1 MKKRENTKGK
11 REKGRKKK
19 KLNPEIPS
27 RSPGGDDEEPLFP
40 PPLLVEHEK
49 TTRWNKKERA

>member
-1 MKKRENTKGK
+1 MKKRENTK
-11 REKGRKKK
+11 REKGKRKEEKK
-19 KLNPEIPS
+19 SEPGIPS
-27 RSPGGDDEEPLFP
+27 HGPGGDDEEPLFP